1 MHLVVFTVTGALM
14 GLVGLILIARIGNAR
29 ADGAIGLEF
38 DAIAAAVIGGTRLG
52 GGYGSIPRTLLGVLL
67 IGVLNNGLA
76 ILNVDFNTQQ
86 VIKGVLV
93 VAVVLIDRWAR
104 GREVAA

>member
-1 MHLVVFTVTGALM
+1 M
-14 GLVGLILIARIGNAR
+14 
-29 ADGAIGLEF
+29 
-38 DAIAAAVIGGTRLG
+38 
-52 GGYGSIPRTLLGVLL
+52 LGVLL

-86 VIKGVLV
+86 VIKGALV

-104 GREVAA
+104 GKESIA